1 MSGFVWFGKAV
12 IAALVPLAPRA
23 LVDLAKLLVPAELR

>member
-12 IAALVPLAPRA
+12 IAALVPLALYVNAGHGA
-23 LVDLAKLLVPAELR
+23 LLAGFEH